1 MTHQARGPRYIVQS
15 DVEPRNIRMDAEGNL
30 WGEVPVLLI
39 QGPIRSDRRT
49 HMWSPQERSFLP
61 ARFVHE
67 VPDDLPGA
75 GLKPDP
81 VEAATV
87 AEFVDMMNRYRRW
100 AGNPSFREMAERVG
114 VRSPS
119 RFCEALK
126 SDKLPTFS
134 LLNAFVVSLKGDH
147 AYFQRWAA
155 AWRALDEQASAETR
169 PLSLST
175 GEDVE

>member
-1 MTHQARGPRYIVQS
+1 
-15 DVEPRNIRMDAEGNL
+15 
-30 WGEVPVLLI
+30 
-39 QGPIRSDRRT
+39 
-49 HMWSPQERSFLP
+49 
-61 ARFVHE
+61 
-67 VPDDLPGA
+67 
-75 GLKPDP
+75 
-81 VEAATV
+81 
-87 AEFVDMMNRYRRW
+87 
-100 AGNPSFREMAERVG
+100 MAERVG